1 RMHTDRD
8 IQQVFHNRFDI
19 TEIESSG
26 RSTILL
32 LTSRRVLFLQLFM
45 NYAAILGIGLL
56 IIVFL
61 LLSINPLFKR
71 YSQQL
76 QL

>member
-1 RMHTDRD
+1 MHTDSD
-8 IQQVFHNRFDI
+8 IQQVFHNRYDI

-32 LTSRRVLFLQLFM
+32 LTSRRVLFQQLFM

-56 IIVFL
+56 FDCYFISGLKPPV
-61 LLSINPLFKR
+61 
-71 YSQQL
+71 
-76 QL
+76 